1 MIYNDYFKKKNIYDV
16 DIQFYENDIKKYPQ
30 IVEIIEQAKDR
41 DEVAEKLFEN
51 RKNIIT
57 TLPPFFNEKTLDK
70 TQFYAMAM
78 LHADEYTDFF
88 EKAVM
93 TMARE
98 LNCKIIETDS
108 DCASTKVGNEN
119 FKAYINNNCGDGLT
133 INIID
138 ENDEFNHSFFTFQG
152 MIEGNDFNIYDYDCG
167 EKPIHKLNGKYLTY
181 SDNSIILFQ
190 KIK

>member
-1 MIYNDYFKKKNIYDV
+1 MRYIEYFTKRDTRDV
-16 DIQFYENDIKKYPQ
+16 DIHFYEDDVRKYPQ
-30 IVEIIEQAKDR
+30 IVEIIEKAKDR
-41 DEVAEKLFEN
+41 DEVAQLLFEN

-78 LHADEYTDFF
+78 LHADEYVDFF

-93 TMARE
+93 TMAKE
-98 LNCKIIETDS
+98 LNCPIIETDS
-108 DCASTKVGNEN
+108 DCASTKVGNNN
-119 FKAYINNNCGDGLT
+119 FKCYINNNCGDGLT
-133 INIID
+133 VNIID
-138 ENDEFNHSFFTFQG
+138 ENDEFNDSFFTFQG
-152 MIEGNDFNIYDYDCG
+152 MIEGKNFNIYQYDCG

-181 SDNSIILFQ
+181 SDNSIILFK